1 MPNNKIADDSL
12 TPTEINEKRRKI
24 KEIMVRVDSFLEE
37 LKQKPDFNRL
47 RLSDQFFLVE
57 TNVKNYL
64 ISSNNDYLN
73 GLVKFYMDTGGVALE
88 GEMTFNSTIWNAEVA
103 FEGKVFT
110 LDDFFS
116 DICDLY
122 YDLKKALAL

>member
-1 MPNNKIADDSL
+1 MPDNKVTDDSL
-12 TPTEINEKRRKI
+12 TLTEINEKRKKI
-24 KEIMVRVDSFLEE
+24 REIMVSVDRFLEI
-37 LKQKPDFNRL
+37 LKKKRDFDRL
-47 RLSDQFFLVE
+47 RLSDKLFLVE
-57 TNVKNYL
+57 TNVKNFL
-64 ISSNNDYLN
+64 VSSNNDYFS
-73 GLVKFYMDTGGVALE
+73 GVVQFYMETSGVALE

-122 YDLKKALAL
+122 YELKKAMAL